1 MELFAP
7 KGRTTSPR
15 RAQGG
20 VLALIL
26 SRLALAQANI
36 LRKQGFF
43 PMVRGMNSPE
53 PELGPAK
60 MAPTLETPVESG
72 AQTMAAL
79 REEIDAIDGELACL
93 ITKRSGLA
101 HAIAQAKL
109 SSGDKGFGWRPA
121 REVEILRSILER
133 EPDLD
138 AHLAATI
145 WRALIAANLAA
156 QGGLEIFTTLEAA
169 PWARLAF
176 STSGQTHIAKTDHA
190 LLKALTQGER
200 RIGCLAWPDEAQT
213 WWRDMMSAAYT
224 DLYVCAA
231 SPPVRGQSAPEAL
244 LVARRLPEASGD
256 DITLLAG
263 SSADLN
269 MEGGQIICTIEDLSL
284 MQVPRFISADVLLP
298 SGIRRIGCFALA

>member
-1 MELFAP
+1 
-7 KGRTTSPR
+7 
-15 RAQGG
+15 
-20 VLALIL
+20 
-26 SRLALAQANI
+26 
-36 LRKQGFF
+36 
-43 PMVRGMNSPE
+43 MVKGMNSPKHD
-53 PELGPAK
+53 LGPAAK
-60 MAPTLETPVESG
+60 APAPGTPVDCG

-79 REEIDAIDGELACL
+79 RGEIDAIDGELARL
-93 ITKRSGLA
+93 TAKRSGLA

-138 AHLAATI
+138 PNLAATI

-156 QGGLEIFTTLEAA
+156 QGGLEIITTLEAA

-176 STSGQTHIAKTDHA
+176 STSGQTHIAQSDHA

-200 RIGCLAWPDEAQT
+200 RIGCLPWPVGAQA
-213 WWRDMMSAAYT
+213 WWRDMMSAAFT

-231 SPPVRGQSAPEAL
+231 SPPVRGHGAPEAL
-244 LVARRLPEASGD
+244 LVARRLPESSGD

-263 SSADLN
+263 PTSHLN
-269 MEGGQIICTIEDLSL
+269 VQDGQIIATIGDLSL
-284 MQVPRFISADVLLP
+284 KQVPRFIDADVLLP
-298 SGIRRIGCFALA
+298 SGVRRIGCFALA